1 MQQLIDQSLVGLM
14 YVAVLAV
21 SVLLFWIYQYGITSI
36 LAVQFVACSTLF
48 FGLFFRQKI
57 PRSIVMGGVLAI
69 FVIVPVLALVRFGLT
84 SPALVIITIF
94 PIIIAGV
101 HGKKPALLFA
111 LLMFLVIVSVGVL
124 YVVGVIQSSTNLQ
137 DYMVQP
143 INWGLYAICYGGMV
157 YWGSSVAAKLT
168 EYWREGLRDLKN
180 SEDET
185 LREREVVA
193 TLQRHQS
200 IVQLSGGVAHDFNNI
215 LAAITTNLEIALDHN
230 GGREKAGVVDIA
242 LKDAMDAAEKG
253 ADLTQS
259 LLSFAKVAVLEPKPL
274 DLNKVVERSVSW
286 IGRTIP
292 ENIEIE
298 IDLDDDL
305 KAVNADKGSLLSAL
319 LNLIINARDAMPDG
333 GRIQVRTQNFE
344 IFENEINRFFKDMAP
359 GHYVEL
365 RVKDSGTGI
374 DLSEQNQIFEPFY
387 STKGPSSGSGL
398 GLAMVQGFMV
408 QSGGTVYVMSE
419 LGAGATFGLLFRA
432 NGESVGNLKTRIPRP
447 VNSKSSGATLLVVED
462 EKLILN
468 SLKTMLTG
476 AGYKVRTASSGDQA
490 WKFLSQNTNVDVVLS
505 DVVMP
510 GKIQGT
516 DLARN
521 IQRAK
526 LHLPVIL
533 MSGYTFSSGQEQN
546 MEVVSQLLYKP
557 IRKNDL
563 IDAIEEA
570 LSMSRLKMEY
580 HSAPKEVAV

>member
-1 MQQLIDQSLVGLM
+1 M
-14 YVAVLAV
+14 
-21 SVLLFWIYQYGITSI
+21 
-36 LAVQFVACSTLF
+36 
-48 FGLFFRQKI
+48 
-57 PRSIVMGGVLAI
+57 
-69 FVIVPVLALVRFGLT
+69 
-84 SPALVIITIF
+84 
-94 PIIIAGV
+94 
-101 HGKKPALLFA
+101 
-111 LLMFLVIVSVGVL
+111 
-124 YVVGVIQSSTNLQ
+124 
-137 DYMVQP
+137 
-143 INWGLYAICYGGMV
+143 
-157 YWGSSVAAKLT
+157 
-168 EYWREGLRDLKN
+168 
-180 SEDET
+180 
-185 LREREVVA
+185 
-193 TLQRHQS
+193 
-200 IVQLSGGVAHDFNNI
+200 
-215 LAAITTNLEIALDHN
+215 
-230 GGREKAGVVDIA
+230 
-242 LKDAMDAAEKG
+242 
-253 ADLTQS
+253 
-259 LLSFAKVAVLEPKPL
+259 LSFAKVAVLEPKPL

-344 IFENEINRFFKDMAP
+344 IFENESNRFFKDMAP

-432 NGESVGNLKTRIPRP
+432 NEESVENLKTRIPRP

-580 HSAPKEVAV
+580 HSAPEEVAV

>member
-21 SVLLFWIYQYGITSI
+21 SVLLFRIYQYGITSI

-48 FGLFFRQKI
+48 FGLFFRHKI
-57 PRSIVMGGVLAI
+57 PRSVVMGGVLAI

-111 LLMFLVIVSVGVL
+111 FLMFLVIVSVGVL

-157 YWGSSVAAKLT
+157 YWGASVAAKLT

-230 GGREKAGVVDIA
+230 GGREKASVVDVA

-259 LLSFAKVAVLEPKPL
+259 LLSFAKMAVLEPKPL

-319 LNLIINARDAMPDG
+319 LNLIINARDAMPAG
-333 GRIQVRTQNFE
+333 GHIQVRTQNFE
-344 IFENEINRFFKDMAP
+344 IFENESNRFFKDLAP

-374 DLSEQNQIFEPFY
+374 DLSEQNHIFEPFY

-408 QSGGTVYVMSE
+408 QSGGTVYVISE

-432 NGESVGNLKTRIPRP
+432 IEESVENIKTRIPRP
-447 VNSKSSGATLLVVED
+447 VNLKSSGLLVVED

-490 WKFLSQNTNVDVVLS
+490 WKLLSQNTNVDVVLS

-510 GKIQGT
+510 GKLQGA

-526 LHLPVIL
+526 LQLPVIL

-546 MEVVSQLLYKP
+546 MEAVSQLLYKP

-580 HSAPKEVAV
+580 HSAPEEVAV